1 MHTPVLLE
9 QVIEALDIKKDGLYV
24 DATFGEGGYS
34 QTILEKGG
42 KVLGIDWDEEQYQIS
57 NIKYQK
63 YISLLR
69 QGFEGQAKIK
79 NLKMANGNFKD
90 IEKIAK
96 ENDFFPV
103 NGIVFDLGLS
113 MRQINESGRG
123 FSYKKLNEPLDMRM
137 SIKSETKASDLINH
151 LSEPELY
158 EVFARN
164 SEEINS
170 QAVAREIVHRRQFK
184 KLETVNDLINCIDK
198 AVLSR
203 GIARNALTIYAKIFQ
218 ALRIQVNDEFENLK
232 NGLIGSAKII
242 KADGKIAVVT
252 FHSLEDRIVK
262 NFSKTEGIK
271 LLNKKPIMNKR
282 GRSFEKSA
290 KLRIIIKNNL

>member
-9 QVIEALDIKKDGLYV
+9 QVINALEIKKDGLYI

-34 QTILEKGG
+34 QSILEREG
-42 KVLGIDWDEEQYQIS
+42 KVLGIDLDKEQIS
-57 NIKYQK
+57 NFQFS
-63 YISLLR
+63 IS
-69 QGFEGQAKIK
+69 
-79 NLKMANGNFKD
+79 NLKLVEGNFGD
-90 IEKIAK
+90 IEKISK
-96 ENDFFPV
+96 NNNFFPV
-103 NGIVFDLGLS
+103 DGIVFDLGLS

-137 SIKSETKASDLINH
+137 SIKSETKASDLVNH
-151 LSEPELY
+151 LSESELY
-158 EVFARN
+158 EVFAKN

-170 QAVAREIVHRRQFK
+170 QAVAREIVVRRQSK

-262 NFSKTEGIK
+262 NFSKTQGIK
-271 LLNKKPIMNKR
+271 LLIKKPIINKS
-282 GRSFEKSA
+282 GKSFERSA
-290 KLRIIIKNNL
+290 KLRILGRSRK

>member
-1 MHTPVLLE
+1 MHTPVLLKE
-9 QVIEALDIKKDGLYV
+9 VIEALDIKKDGLYI

-34 QTILEKGG
+34 QAILNKGG
-42 KVLGIDWDEEQYQIS
+42 KVLGIDLDVEQINNNQLSMI
-57 NIKYQK
+57 
-63 YISLLR
+63 
-69 QGFEGQAKIK
+69 
-79 NLKMANGNFKD
+79 NLKLVEGNFGD

-103 NGIVFDLGLS
+103 DGVVFDLGLS
-113 MRQINESGRG
+113 MKQISESGRG

-137 SIKSETKASDLINH
+137 SLKSETKASDLVNH
-151 LSEPELY
+151 LSESELY
-158 EVFARN
+158 EVFAKN

-170 QAVAREIVHRRQFK
+170 QAVAREIVHKRQFR
-184 KLETVNDLINCIDK
+184 KLETVNDLIDCIDK

-218 ALRIQVNDEFENLK
+218 ALRIEVNQEFDNLK
-232 NGLIGSAKII
+232 KGLIGASKII
-242 KADGKIAVVT
+242 NKEGKIVVIS

-262 NFSKTEGIK
+262 NFSKTQGIK

-290 KLRIIIKNNL
+290 KLRILIPEVEHSSLQGNNIY